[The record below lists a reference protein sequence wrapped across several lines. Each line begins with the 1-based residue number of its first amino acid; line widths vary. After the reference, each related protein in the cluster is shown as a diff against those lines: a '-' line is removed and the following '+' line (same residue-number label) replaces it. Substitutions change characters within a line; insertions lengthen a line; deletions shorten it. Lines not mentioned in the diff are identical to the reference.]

1 MNDSDPAFTTRLSRW
16 GTHSAKWDLLASRL
30 GDDVIALS
38 VADME
43 FQTCSAVVD
52 AVTLAALHGSY
63 GYTEVFPD
71 FAEAAVGW
79 QRRRHG

>member
-52 AVTLAALHGSY
+52 AVTH
-63 GYTEVFPD
+63 
-71 FAEAAVGW
+71 
-79 QRRRHG
+79 